1 MAYTTFE
8 ENGVRKQEEAYKIS
22 YAKRQFAYSCE
33 ECSSKN
39 RRGGRQGC
47 SDCPIKQAHITAM
60 VRIETDKNRMASC
73 NFKYGAKKKNNTCG
87 NVTIVMNFY

>member
-22 YAKRQFAYSCE
+22 YAKRQFSYSCE

-39 RRGGRQGC
+39 RRGGRQG
-47 SDCPIKQAHITAM
+47 
-60 VRIETDKNRMASC
+60 
-73 NFKYGAKKKNNTCG
+73 
-87 NVTIVMNFY
+87 